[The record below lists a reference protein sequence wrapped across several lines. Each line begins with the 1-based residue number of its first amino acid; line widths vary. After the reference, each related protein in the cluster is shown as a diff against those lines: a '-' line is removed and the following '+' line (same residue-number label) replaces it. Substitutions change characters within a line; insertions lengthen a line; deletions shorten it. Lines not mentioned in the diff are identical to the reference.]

1 MWSQAGRAA
10 TIVGPPPRPRDLH
23 AIVLTCHQRDLI
35 AQQRLARA
43 GWVREVGKMIRWGAP
58 VTEAEKTVLIDY
70 LADRYPLGDAEARV
84 SQITQ

>member
-1 MWSQAGRAA
+1 
-10 TIVGPPPRPRDLH
+10 
-23 AIVLTCHQRDLI
+23 
-35 AQQRLARA
+35 
-43 GWVREVGKMIRWGAP
+43 MIRWGAP